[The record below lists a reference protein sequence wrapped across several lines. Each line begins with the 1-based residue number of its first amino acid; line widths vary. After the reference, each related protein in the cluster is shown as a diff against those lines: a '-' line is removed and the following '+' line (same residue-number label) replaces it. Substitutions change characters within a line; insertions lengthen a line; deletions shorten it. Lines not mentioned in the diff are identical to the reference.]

1 MKIQIV
7 KVILLLLISS
17 VSAMAQ
23 QNSLRRKIS
32 FDCHS
37 CDLEIA
43 LRSIGQRAGMKF
55 SYDATLIQPDKKVTI
70 IAEEKEVGKVLTEL
84 LGNQVKAREVG
95 NHVILVRSRETDSG
109 AMDFPEMMVTGMVLD
124 GTTRKPLSNVT
135 VYEIDNR
142 KSALTDQEGNFNLNL
157 PSGKKLRGLSFC
169 KTGYLDTVIFIR
181 QQYRQKISMLLYPV
195 VSETPRL
202 EKKEA
207 SLPLHHPDSS
217 GLVQALVPR
226 EALINAQN
234 LDIKSVRPVQ
244 VSLIP
249 YIGTNW
255 KVSGSA
261 TNRFSLNILAGYS
274 GGLDGVEI
282 GGLLNMTRNVASGVQ
297 IGGLVNYVE
306 GNSDGVQIGGLVN
319 YVKGTIDGVQIGG
332 LVNYSKDATEAVQV
346 AGIANYGKG
355 RFGGVRVA
363 GLLNISNDSAHGV
376 QIAGLVNIGN
386 RHSGGFQL
394 AGLVNYTRVLSGV
407 QLGFINVASRVERGT
422 PIGFFSYVSD
432 GYHLFELSANEIFY
446 ANLSFKSGTKAF
458 YNIFQVGIGDNLKFH
473 GAYGIGTCV
482 QLSRKMAINF
492 ESTAGFVLHP
502 TDTVYHGLQLKVI
515 PTVEYRFAKRFA
527 LFAGPS
533 WNFFLW
539 SKGEPSATSRGLSP
553 YDFYFKST
561 ENASIQMWIGGVA
574 GIRL

>member
-1 MKIQIV
+1 MKAQTV
-7 KVILLLLISS
+7 KLILLLLISS
-17 VSAMAQ
+17 VSAIAQ

-43 LRSIGQRAGMKF
+43 LRTIGQQAGMKF
-55 SYDATLIQPDKKVTI
+55 SYDATLIQPEKKVTI
-70 IAEEKEVGKVLTEL
+70 NAEDKEVGKVLTEL
-84 LGNQVKAREVG
+84 LGAQVKAREVG
-95 NHVILVRSRETDSG
+95 NHVILIRNSEKP
-109 AMDFPEMMVTGMVLD
+109 AAALDFPEMTVTGIVLD
-124 GTTRKPLSNVT
+124 GATRKPLTDVT
-135 VYEIDNR
+135 IYEIDKR
-142 KSALTDQEGNFNLNL
+142 KSALTDTEGSFTLIL
-157 PSGKKLRGLSFC
+157 PSEKKLRGLSFC
-169 KTGYLDTVIFIR
+169 KSGYLDTVVFIR
-181 QQYRQKISMLLYPV
+181 QQYRQKISMLLYPE
-195 VSETPRL
+195 SSGHARL

-207 SLPLHHPDSS
+207 SLPLHHPDST
-217 GLVQALVPR
+217 GLVQSLVPR

-234 LDIKSVRPVQ
+234 LDIKSVRPFQ

-297 IGGLVNYVE
+297 IGGLANYVE

-319 YVKGTIDGVQIGG
+319 FVKGNIDGVQIGG
-332 LVNYSKDATEAVQV
+332 LVNYSREATEAVQV
-346 AGIANYGKG
+346 AGLVNYGKG
-355 RFGGVRVA
+355 RFDGVRIA
-363 GLLNISNDSAHGV
+363 GLVNISNESAHGV
-376 QIAGLVNIGN
+376 QIAGLFNMGN
-386 RHSGGFQL
+386 RHTGGFQL
-394 AGLVNYTRVLSGV
+394 AGLVNYARVLSGV
-407 QLGFINVASRVERGT
+407 QLGFINVASTVERGT

-432 GYHLFELSANEIFY
+432 GYHLFEISANEIFY

-458 YNIFQVGIGDNLKFH
+458 YNIFQVGIGDNLKLH
-473 GAYGIGTCV
+473 GAYGIGTSIR
-482 QLSRKMAINF
+482 LSRKMAINF

-539 SKGEPSATSRGLSP
+539 SKGEPSATTRGLSP

-561 ENASIQMWIGGVA
+561 ENASIQMWIGGVV